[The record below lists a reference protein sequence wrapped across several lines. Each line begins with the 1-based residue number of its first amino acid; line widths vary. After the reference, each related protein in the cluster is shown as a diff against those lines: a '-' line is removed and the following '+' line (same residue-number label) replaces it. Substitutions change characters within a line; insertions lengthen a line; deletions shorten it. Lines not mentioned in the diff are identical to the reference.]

1 MPFFRSDREPPREAF
16 NRLVYLIKYP
26 FKLWLYGA
34 LDALILALYPARPG
48 KRILLFRC
56 DQIGDYLL
64 TRPFLPGL
72 KADPEWSGWTW
83 HLAGNAQVSDLV
95 CHTDS
100 GWLDGWIPI
109 DRARFINSVGYR
121 FRILRQI
128 RLGGYGV
135 VLNLSHTRQYW
146 LESALRVSG
155 APQRYTGE
163 PAGRYMNR
171 AEQAISDSLY
181 TRIWP
186 TGGRVQ
192 FEFFR
197 NRALFARLCAAAGQT
212 ELPAPRRKHSGETL
226 QIRIAPG
233 ASAAL
238 RRWPASRFARL
249 IRDMYARFPVEVRL
263 IGGPG
268 ETALADSILKE
279 AGRTEDG
286 HFCGRYSLSET
297 MEDLGRADL
306 LISNESSPVHMAATL
321 GVSCICLS
329 QGNHFGRWNPWPAEL
344 APQIHTLY
352 PPDFGDIRLNYTE
365 LTARFHDGSP
375 VSMETLPYDAVWQET
390 VRILEEMELKKAEAG
405 QTGTGC

>member
-1 MPFFRSDREPPREAF
+1 VFFFRQDRELLHDAF
-16 NRLVYLIKYP
+16 DRLVYRIKYP

-34 LDALILALYPARPG
+34 LDALVLALYPARPG

-64 TRPFLPGL
+64 TRPFLPVL
-72 KADPEWSGWTW
+72 KADPGWSGWSW
-83 HLAGNAQVSDLV
+83 FLAGNAQVTDLV
-95 CHTDS
+95 CHRDAV
-100 GWLDGWIPI
+100 WIDGWIPI
-109 DRARFINSVGYR
+109 DRARFINSVVYR

-128 RLGGYGV
+128 RLGGFGV

-146 LESALRVSG
+146 LESVLRVSG
-155 APQRYTGE
+155 APERYTGQ
-163 PAGRYMNR
+163 PAGRYMSR

-197 NRALFARLCAAAGQT
+197 NRALFARLCAAASQI
-212 ELPAPRRKHSGETL
+212 ELPVLPRKPGGEKL
-226 QIRIAPG
+226 RVRIAPG

-238 RRWPASRFARL
+238 RRWPARRFARL
-249 IRDMYARFPVEVRL
+249 IADLYARFPVEVRI

-268 ETALADSILKE
+268 ETALADSILRE
-279 AGRTEDG
+279 AGRAEDG
-286 HFCGRYSLSET
+286 HFCGMYSLSET
-297 MEDLGRADL
+297 LEDLGQADL

-321 GVSCICLS
+321 GVPCICLS

-344 APQIHTLY
+344 APQICTLY
-352 PPDFGDIRLNYTE
+352 PPGFGDIRSNYAE

-375 VSMETLPYDAVWQET
+375 VSMETLPYDTVWQET
-390 VRILEEMELKKAEAG
+390 VRILEEIQAG
-405 QTGTGC
+405 RS